1 MAPKSESGVKR
12 FTNFG
17 VKKIKPHL
25 GFLLYKPRSSIASK
39 FRHTELSSSSASA
52 AHSHVGVRQLPC
64 NLLQIEQAGPLANL
78 TVFKLR
84 LVMLWSRGTSSL
96 VHPVMDVGED
106 ELVALQHDHLLH
118 SLQQHKSFH
127 SLQPLAHSRME
138 SKFLFSASQN
148 SNGLFTLLSS
158 SSSSSS
164 SSGWPLLP
172 PSRPLSK
179 LLLLA
184 LVAS

>member
-1 MAPKSESGVKR
+1 M
-12 FTNFG
+12 
-17 VKKIKPHL
+17 
-25 GFLLYKPRSSIASK
+25 
-39 FRHTELSSSSASA
+39 
-52 AHSHVGVRQLPC
+52 
-64 NLLQIEQAGPLANL
+64 ANL

-96 VHPVMDVGED
+96 VHLVMDVGED
-106 ELVALQHDHLLH
+106 EVVALQHNHLVHLFSPSSNRKASTGSTLLH
-118 SLQQHKSFH
+118 IGQPANIWKWMASHQH

>member
-1 MAPKSESGVKR
+1 M
-12 FTNFG
+12 
-17 VKKIKPHL
+17 
-25 GFLLYKPRSSIASK
+25 
-39 FRHTELSSSSASA
+39 
-52 AHSHVGVRQLPC
+52 
-64 NLLQIEQAGPLANL
+64 ANL

-118 SLQQHKSFH
+118 LVMDVGEDELVALQHDHLLHSLQQHKSFHVNQPANNWKWMASHQH

-148 SNGLFTLLSS
+148 SNGLFTLLSL

>member
-1 MAPKSESGVKR
+1 M
-12 FTNFG
+12 
-17 VKKIKPHL
+17 
-25 GFLLYKPRSSIASK
+25 
-39 FRHTELSSSSASA
+39 
-52 AHSHVGVRQLPC
+52 
-64 NLLQIEQAGPLANL
+64 ANL

-96 VHPVMDVGED
+96 VHPVMDVGEDELVALQHDHLLHLVMDVGED